1 MTIDHGPAIVFGG
14 SMSLRDEPCQS
25 GLAPARATKEV
36 AAHRPKAPPPL
47 SKANAAERKTM
58 PLLSGAIAY
67 FPDALGW
74 VSFVSFVG
82 NMQHNPGQPMHWAQ
96 EKSKDH
102 KDCCARHLAGLG
114 TLDDDGIPH
123 SWKLAWRALANL
135 QMEAQAAGAPVP
147 PGAKLPGQ

>member
-1 MTIDHGPAIVFGG
+1 MSGTNAPMPAN
-14 SMSLRDEPCQS
+14 
-25 GLAPARATKEV
+25 APAPANKEV
-36 AAHRPKAPPPL
+36 AARPVPPHPL
-47 SKANAAERKTM
+47 SRANAAERKLM
-58 PLLSGAIAY
+58 PILSGAIAY

-74 VSFVSFVG
+74 VSFVSLVG

-135 QMEAQAAGAPVP
+135 QMEAQADGALIP
-147 PGAKLPGQ
+147 PGAQTPKLPGQ

>member
-1 MTIDHGPAIVFGG
+1 MAKIDI
-14 SMSLRDEPCQS
+14 DS
-25 GLAPARATKEV
+25 GEEDYLNARANNKSPDPV
-36 AAHRPKAPPPL
+36 PPRPKAPLPL
-47 SKANAAERKTM
+47 SIADAAGRKLM
-58 PLLSGAIAY
+58 PILSGAISY

-74 VSFVSFVG
+74 VSFVSYIG

-102 KDCCARHLAGLG
+102 KDCIGRHLAALG

-135 QMEAQAAGAPVP
+135 QMEAQAEGAPVP
-147 PGAKLPGQ
+147 PGAKLSGR

>member
-1 MTIDHGPAIVFGG
+1 MAKIDI
-14 SMSLRDEPCQS
+14 DS
-25 GLAPARATKEV
+25 GEEDYLNARANNKSPDPGPP
-36 AAHRPKAPPPL
+36 RPKAPPPL

-135 QMEAQAAGAPVP
+135 QMEAQDAGAPVP

>member
-1 MTIDHGPAIVFGG
+1 MTNDHGPALVFGG
-14 SMSLRDEPCQS
+14 SMPLRDEPCQG
-25 GLAPARATKEV
+25 GLAPARASKEV
-36 AAHRPKAPPPL
+36 AAERPKAPPPL

-58 PLLSGAIAY
+58 PILSGAIAY

>member
-1 MTIDHGPAIVFGG
+1 
-14 SMSLRDEPCQS
+14 MSNSLDTSSR
-25 GLAPARATKEV
+25 APAPANKEV
-36 AAHRPKAPPPL
+36 AARLVPPHPL
-47 SKANAAERKTM
+47 SRANAAERKLM
-58 PLLSGAIAY
+58 PILSGAIAY

-74 VSFVSFVG
+74 VSFVSLVG

-135 QMEAQAAGAPVP
+135 QMEAQADGALIP
-147 PGAKLPGQ
+147 PGAQTPKLPGQ

>member
-1 MTIDHGPAIVFGG
+1 MGN
-14 SMSLRDEPCQS
+14 SLDTSSR
-25 GLAPARATKEV
+25 APAPANKEV
-36 AAHRPKAPPPL
+36 AAVAAARLKAPPPL
-47 SKANAAERKTM
+47 SRANAAERKLM
-58 PLLSGAIAY
+58 PILSGAIAY

-74 VSFVSFVG
+74 VSFVSLVG

-135 QMEAQAAGAPVP
+135 QMEAQGEGALIP
-147 PGAKLPGQ
+147 PGAQTPKLPGQ

>member
-1 MTIDHGPAIVFGG
+1 MTIDHGPARVFGG
-14 SMSLRDEPCQS
+14 GMPLRDEPCQS

-36 AAHRPKAPPPL
+36 AAERPKAPPPL

-58 PLLSGAIAY
+58 PILSGAIAY